1 MRPFVAI
8 AVVVVAMAACDT
20 TRVYEEI
27 VDFDKRQWL
36 ASDIEAFEFVV
47 PDTQNHYNIYADI
60 RNAVSYPY
68 ARLFFTYELTDSVG
82 SSLHR
87 ELKSEYL
94 FDAKTGKPFGKSG
107 IGDLYDHRFPLLSNH
122 QFNYAGKHRIT
133 LEQFMRVD
141 TLQGVLAV
149 GIRVERA
156 KNN

>member
-1 MRPFVAI
+1 MRLLLAI
-8 AVVVVAMAACDT
+8 TVLATVMTACDT

-27 VDFDKRQWL
+27 VDFDQRQWL
-36 ASDIEAFEFVV
+36 ASDIEAFDFVI
-47 PDTQNHYNIYADI
+47 PDSKSHYNVYADI
-60 RNAVSYPY
+60 RNTVSYPY
-68 ARLFFTYELTDSVG
+68 ARLFYTFELKDSTG
-82 SSLHR
+82 ASLQR
-87 ELKSEYL
+87 ELNSEYL

-122 QFNYAGKHRIT
+122 QFSYAGQYRIT

-156 KNN
+156 QNN